1 MSTSTPSVTQQGPSA
16 DAFRDCEKAAH
27 GRLASSYNEA
37 FTPVA
42 EHAIEPLLRCAKV
55 GEGTRLLDVAS
66 GPGELT
72 ARAAQRGA
80 DVIGVDIAPEMVALA
95 RTKHPRLE
103 VPRGTRRGPPV
114 RLSGV

>member
-16 DAFRDCEKAAH
+16 DAFRDFEKAAH
-27 GRLASSYNEA
+27 GRLANSYDEA
-37 FTPVA
+37 FTAVA
-42 EHAIEPLLRCAKV
+42 EHAIEPLLRCARV
-55 GEGTRLLDVAS
+55 REGTRLLDVAS

-95 RTKHPRLE
+95 RKKHP
-103 VPRGTRRGPPV
+103 G
-114 RLSGV
+114 